1 MTFGEGGFRFSVKT
15 LAEVSSGF
23 KLAGAVTLVALVGP
37 PVSIRGGLLSEKALL
52 VASTAGGGRECGG
65 GCDIGRGDAETSC
78 LRYEGCESATAGG
91 PAAIS
96 LLGPPPETDAGCRLV
111 MSTPLWWYCFS
122 AALAAAAET
131 DTGAAS
137 LVGLNNDPRNKL
149 EVGVEGTA
157 EATFSVVD
165 ADRFG

>member
-1 MTFGEGGFRFSVKT
+1 
-15 LAEVSSGF
+15 
-23 KLAGAVTLVALVGP
+23 
-37 PVSIRGGLLSEKALL
+37 
-52 VASTAGGGRECGG
+52 
-65 GCDIGRGDAETSC
+65 
-78 LRYEGCESATAGG
+78 
-91 PAAIS
+91 
-96 LLGPPPETDAGCRLV
+96 

-122 AALAAAAET
+122 AALAAAAAET